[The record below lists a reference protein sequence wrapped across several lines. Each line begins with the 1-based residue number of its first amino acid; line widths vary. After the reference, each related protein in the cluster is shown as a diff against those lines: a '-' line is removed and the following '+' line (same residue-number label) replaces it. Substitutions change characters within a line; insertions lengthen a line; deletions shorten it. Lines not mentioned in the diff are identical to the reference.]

1 VIATARTRLA
11 THSMLVRELAGYVA
25 VSGTALCVDFSIYW
39 ALLGLTPYAFV
50 AAAGGYVFGVM
61 THYALSSRIVFRHR
75 FDKRGVVAEAPTV
88 AKFFAAGL
96 AGLTVTA
103 IVVGLIADVMGG
115 HPLMAKIMAAGCSFL
130 TVFTILRLLVFV
142 GTAGA
147 SPSGAGATTERAG
160 AGA

>member
-1 VIATARTRLA
+1 MIATARRLLHRHA
-11 THSMLVRELAGYVA
+11 LLVRELVGYVA

-39 ALLGLTPYAFV
+39 VLLGVTPYAFV
-50 AAAGGYVFGVM
+50 AAAGGYVLGVM

-103 IVVGLIADVMGG
+103 IIVGIVADVMGG
-115 HPLMAKIMAAGCSFL
+115 HPLLAKVMAAGCSFL
-130 TVFTILRLLVFV
+130 TVFTILRLLVFAGAPSGSAGARTAPSP
-142 GTAGA
+142 GTA
-147 SPSGAGATTERAG
+147 
-160 AGA
+160 